1 MPVVTVAIVILLVGS
16 LIVPASSFTTARVD
30 RGSTFEVVAD
40 AQAIHNL
47 DVAQAATIGQTS
59 RLVTVTN
66 NLGVDVSIEVRLRP
80 DSTGKG
86 DLVVG
91 NTTVGDEASFSLPA
105 GQSTVVELRVPS
117 DATLDGERAYFH
129 VNASGD
135 GVTVTAPDRSISLTA

>member
-1 MPVVTVAIVILLVGS
+1 MPVVTVAITILLVGW
-16 LIVPASSFTTARVD
+16 LIVPAASFTTARVD

-40 AQAIHNL
+40 SQAIHSL
-47 DVAQAATIGQTS
+47 DVAQAVTIGQTS
-59 RLVTVTN
+59 RMVTVTN

-80 DSTGKG
+80 DSTAKG

-91 NTTVGDEASFSLPA
+91 NTTAGDEASFSLPA
-105 GQSTVVELRVPS
+105 GQSTAVELRVPS

-135 GVTVTAPDRSISLTA
+135 GVTVTAPDRSVSITE